1 MPKLRLNQMDSANA
15 WRFCGLFLRLKLSTI
30 SVDKFVCKVGIALKK
45 TMKPSNILILLKK

>member
-15 WRFCGLFLRLKLSTI
+15 LRFCGLFLRLKLSTI